1 MKYTT
6 ILMAGSALFLGIMGI
21 ILSFAPEQLVVLLDQ
36 ASNPALILFTQI
48 LGALYFGFGIMNWM
62 GKTVLIGGIYARPLS
77 LGNFAHFAIASLA
90 LIKAGLKG
98 NFSTTFLW
106 AISIL
111 YILFSIL
118 FGFVFFTNPKS
129 NQRS

>member
-21 ILSFAPEQLVVLLDQ
+21 ILSFAPEQLLVLLDQ

-62 GKTVLIGGIYARPLS
+62 GKTVLMEE
-77 LGNFAHFAIASLA
+77 
-90 LIKAGLKG
+90 
-98 NFSTTFLW
+98 
-106 AISIL
+106 
-111 YILFSIL
+111 
-118 FGFVFFTNPKS
+118 FTPGH
-129 NQRS
+129 